1 MVQEGSNFILFPFNN
16 DKGWNKKLIKQ
27 VETLML
33 KLSPTEV
40 IKELEKLTSP
50 PQSPK
55 KSVGR
60 PKSYRT
66 AWVKLENGMIDLE
79 EFQTQVHL
87 MLINKEISTHAY
99 YRAIKKANDFI
110 KITKVF
116 IEPKTYKEAWVLLQ
130 TKQISIDQ
138 FDVILN
144 NLLIS
149 NEINQTEYD
158 DGITKAKQYEKFR
171 QISMNLLEIDNI

>member
-1 MVQEGSNFILFPFNN
+1 MAQEGSNIFLLPFIN
-16 DKGWNKKLIKQ
+16 DKGWNEELIK
-27 VETLML
+27 EAEKLML

-40 IKELEKLTSP
+40 IKELEKLKTS
-50 PQSPK
+50 SSSSK

-66 AWVKLENGMIDLE
+66 AWIKLENGMIDLE
-79 EFQTQVHL
+79 EFQTLVHL

-110 KITKVF
+110 KRRQVF

-130 TKQISIDQ
+130 TKQISFDQ
-138 FDVILN
+138 FKTILSN
-144 NLLIS
+144 FLIS
-149 NEINQTEYD
+149 SDINQAEYD
-158 DGITKAKQYEKFR
+158 DGVTKAKKYEKFR
-171 QISMNLLEIDNI
+171 QISENRPEDEDI

>member
-1 MVQEGSNFILFPFNN
+1 MVQEGSNIIFLPFNS
-16 DKGWNKKLIKQ
+16 DKGWNKDLIKQ
-27 VETLML
+27 AEKLML
-33 KLSPTEV
+33 KLSPKEV
-40 IKELEKLTSP
+40 IKELEKLTTPSS
-50 PQSPK
+50 SPK

-66 AWVKLENGMIDLE
+66 AWIKLENGMIDLE

-110 KITKVF
+110 KIRKVF

-138 FDVILN
+138 FDEILN
-144 NLLIS
+144 TLLIS
-149 NEINQTEYD
+149 SEINQAEYD
-158 DGITKAKQYEKFR
+158 DGLTKAKKHEKFR
-171 QISMNLLEIDNI
+171 QISVNRSENEDI

>member
-33 KLSPTEV
+33 KLTPAEV

-66 AWVKLENGMIDLE
+66 AWIKLENGIIGLE

-110 KITKVF
+110 KIRNVF

-138 FDVILN
+138 FDAILK

-149 NEINQTEYD
+149 SELAQAEYD
-158 DGITKAKQYEKFR
+158 EGLIKAKQYEKFR
-171 QISMNLLEIDNI
+171 HISVSHSENEEI